1 MKKAVIISAPSGSG
15 KTSIVKYLLENKS
28 DLEFSIS
35 CTTRR
40 KRKKEIHKKD
50 YYFINVN
57 DFKNKIQNKD
67 FVEWEEVYENVFYGT
82 LKSEIKRIWKLNKII
97 IFDIDVKG
105 GINIKKHLKEKALA
119 IFIKCP
125 SIEENKKRLQLR
137 GTESENE
144 IEVRVKKIKEENKKE
159 KEFDLSVIN
168 EDFEQACSETLEKI
182 QIFQNE

>member
-28 DLEFSIS
+28 DLVFSIS
-35 CTTRR
+35 CTTRK

-50 YYFINVN
+50 YYFVSVN

-82 LKSEIKRIWKLNKII
+82 LKDEIKRIWKLNKII

-105 GINIKKHLKEKALA
+105 GINIKKYLKEKALA

-144 IEVRVKKIKEENKKE
+144 IEMRVKKIKEENKKE

-168 EDFEQACSETLEKI
+168 KEFEKACSETLEKI

>member
-15 KTSIVKYLLENKS
+15 KTSIVKYLLKNKPE
-28 DLEFSIS
+28 LLFSVS
-35 CTTRR
+35 CTTRS
-40 KRKKEIHKKD
+40 KREKEIHEKD
-50 YYFINVN
+50 YYFISVD

-67 FVEWEEVYENVFYGT
+67 FVEWEEVYKNIFYGT

-105 GINIKKHLKEKALA
+105 GLNIKKYLKEKALA

-137 GTESENE
+137 GTESKHE
-144 IEVRVKKIKEENKKE
+144 IEMRVKKIKEENKRE
-159 KEFDLSVIN
+159 KEFDLSVVN
-168 EDFEQACSETLEKI
+168 EDFEQACLETLEKI

>member
-15 KTSIVKYLLENKS
+15 KTSIVKYLLKNKS

-35 CTTRR
+35 CTTRK

-50 YYFINVN
+50 YYFISVN

-82 LKSEIKRIWKLNKII
+82 LKAEIKRIWGLKKII

-105 GINIKKHLKEKALA
+105 GINVKKYLKEKALA

-137 GTESENE
+137 GTESEKE
-144 IEVRVKKIKEENKKE
+144 IEIRVKKIKEENEKE

-168 EDFEQACSETLEKI
+168 KNFEQACLETLEKI

>member
-35 CTTRR
+35 CTTRK
-40 KRKKEIHKKD
+40 KRKKEIKKKD
-50 YYFINVN
+50 YYFVSVN

-82 LKSEIKRIWKLNKII
+82 LKDEIKRIWKLNKII

-105 GINIKKHLKEKALA
+105 GINIKKYLKEKALA

-144 IEVRVKKIKEENKKE
+144 IEMRVKKIKEENKKE

-168 EDFEQACSETLEKI
+168 KEFEKACSETLEKI